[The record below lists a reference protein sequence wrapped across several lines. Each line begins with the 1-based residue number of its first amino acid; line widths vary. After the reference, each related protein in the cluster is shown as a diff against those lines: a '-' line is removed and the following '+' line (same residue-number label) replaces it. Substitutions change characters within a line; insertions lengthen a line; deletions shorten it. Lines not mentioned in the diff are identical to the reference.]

1 MSRTLQGLA
10 LAFAVGLLVAGAW
23 ADDRDDNKKDRGK
36 KGPLDDKTFVTK
48 AAGGNRHE
56 IKMGEIGSKRA
67 TATEVKEF
75 AQKMVKDHT
84 KSLDELTRA
93 ARAAGLDVSD
103 KPTKEHEEMEARFDK
118 LEKDFD
124 AAFMKQMV
132 TDHEKTLKL
141 YEQASKD
148 AKNDELLKYAEK
160 TTPVV
165 RDHLK
170 MARKLSDAR
179 DGRKGSDK
187 GSDKGKGG
195 DKDRPAREKPF
206 KDR

>member
-10 LAFAVGLLVAGAW
+10 VAFAVGLLAAGVW
-23 ADDRDDNKKDRGK
+23 ADDRDDKDRKDKGK
-36 KGPLDDKTFVTK
+36 KGTLDDKTFVMK
-48 AAGGNRHE
+48 ASGGNRHE
-56 IKMGEIGSKRA
+56 VKMGEIGSKRA

-93 ARAAGLDVSD
+93 ARSAGIDVSE
-103 KPTKEHEEMEARFDK
+103 KTMKEHEDMEARF
-118 LEKDFD
+118 EKMEKGFD
-124 AAFMKQMV
+124 AAFMRQMV

-141 YEQASKD
+141 YEQAGKD
-148 AKNDELLKYAEK
+148 LKNDELRKYAEK

-165 RDHLK
+165 REHLK
-170 MARKLSDAR
+170 MARKLNDAQSGGKDR
-179 DGRKGSDK
+179 GKDND
-187 GSDKGKGG
+187 KGG
-195 DKDRPAREKPF
+195 DKDKPAREKPF